1 MFAWWII
8 KDGTI
13 VAWNEPL
20 DVSCRCSPGSLSGF
34 CVMYPKVAHGS
45 EGEGS
50 WWWQQ
55 SRLSLAFSCLWHSLL
70 KDPVRRDYC
79 EDASSRSFFVCF
91 FGGLSVSFGVSLL
104 HTYWSAHMGHSLCLG
119 CNFCIFFF
127 DSSKKNAYFDF
138 LCFFFFG
145 LQLHHHHAHSHL
157 PSSYLPREEM
167 LSAS

>member
-1 MFAWWII
+1 MSHSIL
-8 KDGTI
+8 
-13 VAWNEPL
+13 VV
-20 DVSCRCSPGSLSGF
+20 DVRLAACF

-127 DSSKKNAYFDF
+127 DSSQKKCLLWFSLLFFSLVCNFIVIMHILIF
-138 LCFFFFG
+138 LHLIFPEKKCSVCHRNSPFSSSL
-145 LQLHHHHAHSHL
+145 LQHN
-157 PSSYLPREEM
+157 
-167 LSAS
+167 